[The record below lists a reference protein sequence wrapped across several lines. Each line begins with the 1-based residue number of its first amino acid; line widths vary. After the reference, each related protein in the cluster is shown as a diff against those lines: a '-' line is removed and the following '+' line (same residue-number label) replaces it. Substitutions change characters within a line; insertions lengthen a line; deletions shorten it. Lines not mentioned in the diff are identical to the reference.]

1 MNECLTPECGT
12 ASKLYLCENCIRDLA
27 GRLEQGKKLIP
38 ELGVTIARL
47 DSGGPRNP
55 EGGHGT
61 KSASSAAPLDLNA
74 LQVQMDL
81 EEDTRYSAVEWAS
94 DPWTAQE
101 VERVIKNIVTA
112 ESLISGP
119 EEQHVDHAGNRAK
132 VKEVAPPMI
141 MRELLPWLRTNARM
155 AITSQAVRNWVH
167 RGLLTP
173 ASRGTPAAKGKKATE
188 STYHPHEVIDAW
200 HKRNNKKTVDF

>member
-12 ASKLYLCENCIRDLA
+12 ASKLYLCESCIRDLA

-38 ELGVTIARL
+38 ELSVTIARL
-47 DSGGPRNP
+47 DAVRPGNV
-55 EGGHGT
+55 EGGNGS
-61 KSASSAAPLDLNA
+61 KSAGSAAPLDITA

-81 EEDTRYSAVEWAS
+81 EEDTKYSAEQWAA

-101 VERVIKNIVTA
+101 VERVIKNIVLA
-112 ESLISGP
+112 ERLISGP
-119 EEQHVDHAGNRAK
+119 EEQHIDHAGNRAK

-155 AITSQAVRNWVH
+155 AITSQVIRQWVS

-173 ASRGTPAAKGKKATE
+173 AFRGSPATKGKKATE